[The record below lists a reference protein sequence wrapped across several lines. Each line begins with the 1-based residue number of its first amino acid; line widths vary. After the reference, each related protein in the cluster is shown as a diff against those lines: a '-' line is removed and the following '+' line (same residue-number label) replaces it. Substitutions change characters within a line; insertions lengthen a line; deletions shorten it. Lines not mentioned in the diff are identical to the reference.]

1 MVLTVMGVLA
11 SVNCYTMRVNLSV
24 TLVVMVPDAHDD
36 SNDSACVALA
46 QQHGG
51 VAQPRLQAL
60 TARDLEVLLPIDG
73 TDRR

>member
-1 MVLTVMGVLA
+1 VLTVMGVLA

-24 TLVVMVPDAHDD
+24 TLVVMVPGAHDD
-36 SNDSACVALA
+36 SNASACVALA
-46 QQHGG
+46 QQHRS

-73 TDRR
+73 TDGR

>member
-1 MVLTVMGVLA
+1 MGVLA

-24 TLVVMVPDAHDD
+24 TLVVMVPSAHDD
-36 SNDSACVALA
+36 SNGSACVALA
-46 QQHGG
+46 QQHAS

-60 TARDLEVLLPIDG
+60 NARDLEVLLPIDG